1 MWSGRGARRGDM
13 WSRRNM
19 RGRGRAR
26 RSRRVRRGSCR
37 AAVPASRLLRLRRA
51 RRRHGSAD
59 DEQSRDANIALE
71 HGTTSSSVVNSTSEP
86 ACRFRTARRTR
97 EEVR

>member
-1 MWSGRGARRGDM
+1 MWRGRSAGRGDM
-13 WSRRNM
+13 WNRRNM
-19 RGRGRAR
+19 RGWGRA
-26 RSRRVRRGSCR
+26 RRGSCR
-37 AAVPASRLLRLRRA
+37 AAMPASRLLRLRRA

-71 HGTTSSSVVNSTSEP
+71 HGTTSCVVRRLRRLQLTSEP
-86 ACRFRTARRTR
+86 ACRFRIARRTR